1 MLHIIFYMVT
11 NRAPFEIVMILKMKI
26 LKGLFLCLLC
36 LGKYL
41 NTLAVSFNFVL
52 TPAAG
57 CNLFFS
63 SQWPSRCLSKVPQIH
78 ILFKMYAFKGDHPL

>member
-1 MLHIIFYMVT
+1 MLYLIFYMVT
-11 NRAPFEIVMILKMKI
+11 NHVPFEIVMILKMII
-26 LKGLFLCLLC
+26 LKGLFPC

-57 CNLFFS
+57 YNLFSS